1 MPSRSGQAGSYVFY
15 ATLTLILA
23 GSVAFGLDWV
33 SAPLPPMPETEAS
46 VQAAK
51 LAANVPPLRPLR
63 AASAVRSVYPARP
76 LPQSANAGTTAMV
89 EPQIGQ
95 GAPEPAAPVAAAA
108 AAQPKCDIAAC
119 SAAYHSF
126 RAIDCTWQPF
136 DGPRRFC
143 DKGQP
148 PQTEAAADQTAGGSI
163 AAPEVSVAP
172 EPNAAQSPPNCH
184 VDACK
189 QAYFTFNP
197 ADCTYQPSNGP
208 RKQCTK

>member
-1 MPSRSGQAGSYVFY
+1 MSSSRSFLFYCCVFLV
-15 ATLTLILA
+15 TA

-33 SAPLPPMPETEAS
+33 RAPLPPMPETEAS

-51 LAANVPPLRPLR
+51 LAANVPPPRPLR
-63 AASAVRSVYPARP
+63 IASAVRSVYPARP
-76 LPQSANAGTTAMV
+76 LPESANAGATAMV

-95 GAPEPAAPVAAAA
+95 PAPAVPVATTAP
-108 AAQPKCDIAAC
+108 AQPKCDIAAC

-148 PQTEAAADQTAGGSI
+148 PQTEAAADQSAGGAI
-163 AAPEVSVAP
+163 AAP
-172 EPNAAQSPPNCH
+172 EPNAAQTPATQSPPNCH
-184 VDACK
+184 VEACK

-197 ADCTYQPSNGP
+197 SDCTYQPSNGP
-208 RKQCTK
+208 RKLCTK

>member
-1 MPSRSGQAGSYVFY
+1 MSSSRSLLVYCCVLLV
-15 ATLTLILA
+15 TA

-51 LAANVPPLRPLR
+51 LAAHVPPPGAFR
-63 AASAVRSVYPARP
+63 AVAQVRSVYPARP
-76 LPQSANAGTTAMV
+76 LPPGADTGATAMAQ
-89 EPQIGQ
+89 PQIA
-95 GAPEPAAPVAAAA
+95 APAPVAPVPAAQP
-108 AAQPKCDIAAC
+108 AQPKCDIAAC

-126 RAIDCTWQPF
+126 RAIDCSWQPF

-148 PQTEAAADQTAGGSI
+148 PQTEAS
-163 AAPEVSVAP
+163 AAPGAASSSIVAP
-172 EPNAAQSPPNCH
+172 EPDAAQSPPNCH
-184 VDACK
+184 VEACR
-189 QAYFTFNP
+189 QAVFTFNP

-208 RKQCTK
+208 RKLCTK

>member
-1 MPSRSGQAGSYVFY
+1 VTAS
-15 ATLTLILA
+15 
-23 GSVAFGLDWV
+23 SVAFGLDWV

-51 LAANVPPLRPLR
+51 LAAHVPPPRPLK
-63 AASAVRSVYPARP
+63 AVAQVRSVYPARP
-76 LPQSANAGTTAMV
+76 LPQTADATAAQ
-89 EPQIGQ
+89 PAPIIGVVPRQ
-95 GAPEPAAPVAAAA
+95 APAATAAP
-108 AAQPKCDIAAC
+108 QPKCDIAAC

-126 RAIDCTWQPF
+126 RAADCSWQPY

-148 PQTEAAADQTAGGSI
+148 PQTEASAAPGAI
-163 AAPEVSVAP
+163 AAPEPNSGDQSAP
-172 EPNAAQSPPNCH
+172 KCNVE
-184 VDACK
+184 ACK

-208 RKQCTK
+208 RKLCAK

>member
-15 ATLTLILA
+15 ATLTLIVA

-51 LAANVPPLRPLR
+51 LAANVPPPRPLR
-63 AASAVRSVYPARP
+63 VASAVRSVYPARP

-95 GAPEPAAPVAAAA
+95 PAPGPAAPVAAAA

-148 PQTEAAADQTAGGSI
+148 PPQTEASATTTPGGAI
-163 AAPEVSVAP
+163 AAPE
-172 EPNAAQSPPNCH
+172 AAAAATPQSPPNCH

-189 QAYFTFNP
+189 QAYFTFN
-197 ADCTYQPSNGP
+197 ASDCTYQPSNGP
-208 RKQCTK
+208 RKLCTK